1 METPPAAAAVPFSRK
16 NPFPGTLLVSRR
28 LSAADIDKDTRHY
41 EIGIKGSGLIYE
53 VGDSRDVN
61 ISIEKFL
68 GRPRS
73 LDPFLKK
80 LGIDKPENGSDKK

>member
-53 VGDSRDVN
+53 VGD
-61 ISIEKFL
+61 
-68 GRPRS
+68 
-73 LDPFLKK
+73 
-80 LGIDKPENGSDKK
+80 